1 MKAPIGEARIISKS
15 WTMIKHLFGVR
26 ANSSGLDTANTR
38 WFLILSPTES
48 HSRWFRTSQPF
59 TIYDL
64 PFTISSMNSDP
75 AIRVA
80 MLPRDTN
87 SQGTIFGGVILS
99 YIDMAGAIE
108 AHRHT
113 GMDRFVTVAMREV
126 IFHAPVFVGDLVSF
140 YAETLDIGTTSIT
153 VRVVVEAERY
163 GGPSERV
170 RVTEA
175 AVIYVAVDPQ
185 GKKTK
190 ISVTGG

>member
-1 MKAPIGEARIISKS
+1 
-15 WTMIKHLFGVR
+15 
-26 ANSSGLDTANTR
+26 
-38 WFLILSPTES
+38 
-48 HSRWFRTSQPF
+48 
-59 TIYDL
+59 
-64 PFTISSMNSDP
+64 MNSDP
-75 AIRVA
+75 AIRIT

-99 YIDMAGAIE
+99 YIDIAGAIE

-140 YAETLDIGTTSIT
+140 YSEILKVGTTSIT
-153 VRVVVEAERY
+153 TRVVVEAERY
-163 GGPSERV
+163 GSPGDRA

-175 AVIYVAVDPQ
+175 EVVYVAVDKA

-190 ISVTGG
+190 ILANET